1 MSAKTKACLNILS
14 SAASMQWSVADMLES
29 KAIEMETLRD
39 WVLHTVRS
47 ENMGD
52 RNMFIMHSYNYH
64 VQLIDLIHGITKME
78 SGLAKNMELILV
90 EEEIVPDNAFGDA
103 GGMLFGGEE
112 A

>member
-1 MSAKTKACLNILS
+1 MSAKSKSCLNILA

-52 RNMFIMHSYNYH
+52 RDAYVMHCCNFH
-64 VQLIDLIHGITKME
+64 AQLIDLIHGITKME
-78 SGLAKNMELILV
+78 TGLAKNMELILV
-90 EEEIVPDNAFGDA
+90 EEEVVPDNSFGDA
-103 GGMLFGGEE
+103 GGMLFGGEDV
-112 A
+112 